1 MPKLHVV
8 VSSVRQGRVGLTVAE
23 WFFAVA
29 TGHGGF
35 EPRLVDLKTVNLPV
49 FDEPNHPRLGNY
61 VHEHT
66 KAWSETVIQADA
78 FVFVTPEY
86 NFGTPPALNNALN
99 YLYREWNYKPVAFVS
114 YGGLSGG
121 TRSVQMTKQ
130 TLGALKMVPIVEA
143 VNIPFIGQQL
153 ENGAFK
159 STERNEK
166 AARTMLDELLR
177 WANALTVLRGNRD
190 RSTG

>member
-8 VSSVRQGRVGLTVAE
+8 VSSVREGRVCLPVAE
-23 WFFAVA
+23 WFFALA
-29 TGHGGF
+29 TGHGRF
-35 EPRLVDLKTVNLPV
+35 EPRLIDLKTVNLPV
-49 FDEPNHPRLGNY
+49 FDEPNHPRLRNY

-66 KAWSETVIQADA
+66 KAWSETVAQADG

-99 YLYREWNYKPVAFVS
+99 YLYREWNYKPAAFVS

-143 VNIPFIGQQL
+143 VNIPFVSQHM

-159 STERNEK
+159 PTETNEK

-177 WANALTVLRGNRD
+177 WANALTVLRENRD
-190 RSTG
+190 KSTG